1 MGKSEGRFGVWMVGH
16 RDYVGGLWDE
26 IGLLQFEFLKSRGLK
41 PHHVLVDIACGSLR
55 AGVHFIPCLD
65 RGNYLG
71 LDREGW
77 LVRRG
82 IKRELSSGIDFEALQ
97 KRPDFALVQS
107 LFTHLNS
114 EDIRRCL
121 TRLRQVVD
129 PRPASKE
136 LPSQA
141 HRVFRYTRQGVE
153 EDGADCG
160 WATNYIGD
168 WSHPRKL
175 MMVEY
180 VAA

>member
-1 MGKSEGRFGVWMVGH
+1 MMGKPEGHFGVWMVGH
-16 RDYVGGLWDE
+16 RNYVGGLWDE

-55 AGVHFIPCLD
+55 AGV
-65 RGNYLG
+65 
-71 LDREGW
+71 REKNPQF
-77 LVRRG
+77 V
-82 IKRELSSGIDFEALQ
+82 ISGSFDFAAFQ
-97 KRPDFALVQS
+97 KRPDFALAQS

-121 TRLRQVVD
+121 TKLRQVVD
-129 PRPASKE
+129 PGARFYASYAIVPDAPPESKE

-141 HRVFRYTRQGVE
+141 HRVFRYTRKRVE
-153 EDGADCG
+153 EAGADCG